1 MKYSGGTRST
11 RSTMSSRRTNNSVK
25 AQSSN
30 APVRMDYHT
39 YEKMGQT
46 SQGRKEAHDIMVGI
60 VKEKLNAVIASA
72 PEANKG
78 KLKQMLDKAYVEIS
92 SLGNRALFRD
102 FAGAALDEKAFLK
115 NVNSVTRGTYEEHTY
130 YSVESML
137 HRDSYRTRKRK

>member
-1 MKYSGGTRST
+1 MAKGSGGTRSART
-11 RSTMSSRRTNNSVK
+11 TNNSVK

-60 VKEKLNAVIASA
+60 VKEKLNAVVASA

-78 KLKQMLDKAYVEIS
+78 RVKQMLDKAYVEIS

-102 FAGAALDEKAFLK
+102 FAGAALNEKVFLK
-115 NVNSVTRGTYEEHTY
+115 NVNSVTRGTYEENTY
-130 YSVESML
+130 NSVESML
-137 HRDSYRTRKRK
+137 HRDGYRTRKRK

>member
-1 MKYSGGTRST
+1 MKNSGGTRST
-11 RSTMSSRRTNNSVK
+11 RSTMSARATNNSVK

-30 APVRMDYHT
+30 APVRMDYYT

-60 VKEKLNAVIASA
+60 VKEKLNAVVASA

-78 KLKQMLDKAYVEIS
+78 RVKQMLDKAYVEIS

-102 FAGAALDEKAFLK
+102 FAGAALDEKVFLK
-115 NVNSVTRGTYEEHTY
+115 NVNSVTRGTYEENTY
-130 YSVESML
+130 NSVESML
-137 HRDSYRTRKRK
+137 HRDGYRTRKRK

>member
-11 RSTMSSRRTNNSVK
+11 RSTMSARATNNSVK

-72 PEANKG
+72 PEVNKG

-137 HRDSYRTRKRK
+137 HRDGYRTRKRK